1 MRSHIVRTVA
11 LCAFGF
17 AAPGISASA
26 AWADM
31 IDTSGMA
38 PWELCAECHNMDG
51 ISHMAKFP
59 KLAGQRYAYL
69 VKQIGDFQ
77 VERRTNDGGKMVSNA
92 GLLSDEDVIAVAKY
106 FSSLPPPP
114 PVTSDLDAELIG
126 LGRRLFTK
134 GKPEAGVAAC
144 ASCHAG
150 AGVAGVLA
158 PRIEAQHA
166 DYLKKELIDF
176 RGGARSNDP
185 DERMRKIA
193 HALSDAEIVAVAA
206 YASTLERPQGAAP

>member
-1 MRSHIVRTVA
+1 M
-11 LCAFGF
+11 LGL
-17 AAPGISASA
+17 AASGIAVSTAR
-26 AWADM
+26 ADM

-38 PWELCAECHNMDG
+38 PWEPCAECHNMDG

-59 KLAGQRYAYL
+59 KLAAQRYAYI
-69 VKQIGDFQ
+69 VKQIHDFQ
-77 VERRTNDGGKMVSNA
+77 AERRTNDGGKMVSNA
-92 GLLSDEDVIAVAKY
+92 GLLSDEDVVAVAKY
-106 FSSLPPPP
+106 FSALPPPP
-114 PVTSDLDAELIG
+114 PVKTEASAATIS

-134 GKPEAGVAAC
+134 GKPEAGVDAC

-166 DYLKKELIDF
+166 DYLKKELLDF
-176 RGGARSNDP
+176 RAGKRANDP

-193 HALSDAEIVAVAA
+193 RALSDAEIVAVAA

>member
-1 MRSHIVRTVA
+1 MMSRAARIV
-11 LCAFGF
+11 AFCVFGV
-17 AAPGISASA
+17 AAPGIAATA

-38 PWELCAECHNMDG
+38 PWETCAECHNMNG

-77 VERRTNDGGKMVSNA
+77 VERRTNDGGRMVTNA
-92 GLLSDEDVIAVAKY
+92 GLLSSDEVAAVAKY
-106 FSSLPPPP
+106 FSTLPPPP
-114 PVTSDLDAELIG
+114 PVTADADAETIG
-126 LGRRLFTK
+126 LGRRLFTE

-193 HALSDAEIVAVAA
+193 RALSDAEIVAVAT

>member
-1 MRSHIVRTVA
+1 MRLRSA
-11 LCAFGF
+11 WMAAFYAFGF
-17 AAPGISASA
+17 TMPAIV

-31 IDTSGMA
+31 IDTSGLA
-38 PWELCAECHNMDG
+38 PWELCAECHNMNG

-69 VKQIGDFQ
+69 VKQIHDFQ
-77 VERRTNDGGKMVSNA
+77 YERRTNDDGKMVSNA
-92 GLLSDEDVIAVAKY
+92 GLLTESEVAAVAKY
-106 FSSLPPPP
+106 FSALPPPP
-114 PVTSDLDAELIG
+114 PVKTEASAEAIR

-134 GKPEAGVAAC
+134 GKPEAGVDAC
-144 ASCHAG
+144 ASCHTG

-166 DYLKKELIDF
+166 GYLKKELLDF
-176 RGGARSNDP
+176 RSGARANDP
-185 DERMRKIA
+185 EERMRKIA
-193 HALSDAEIVAVAA
+193 RALSDAEIVAVAA

>member
-1 MRSHIVRTVA
+1 MCVF
-11 LCAFGF
+11 CF
-17 AAPGISASA
+17 AAPGIAVIGA
-26 AWADM
+26 RADM
-31 IDTSGMA
+31 IDTSGLA

-59 KLAGQRYAYL
+59 KLAGQRYAYI

-77 VERRTNDGGKMVSNA
+77 AERRTNDDGKMVANA
-92 GLLSDEDVIAVAKY
+92 GLLSDADVVAVAKY
-106 FSSLPPPP
+106 FSTLPPPP
-114 PVTSDLDAELIG
+114 PVKTEASAETID

-134 GKPEAGVAAC
+134 GKPEAGVDAC

-166 DYLKKELIDF
+166 GYLKKELLDF
-176 RGGARSNDP
+176 RSGARANDP
-185 DERMRKIA
+185 DARMRKVA

-206 YASTLERPQGAAP
+206 YASTLERPQGAAQ